1 MSGLPLFQL
10 LRPYALQAPS
20 ANAAIYGRFYSVAC
34 ITRSPKHHA
43 PHRQCNTGSRRT
55 YAYAARNAEKRILKE
70 AAKAAEE
77 NSRATKSRVQ
87 KLRELD
93 ALHWP
98 RIENP
103 GGVPSMSIPVF
114 KHTYKDMEN
123 DSTVKEVLLR
133 GRVLSVR
140 KQSSKLVFI
149 DLQGDFHRVQ
159 VMLNFGHLESTS
171 ETTIE
176 QYKNKLYTLLRG
188 DFISVVGTAILAG
201 NGELTLRANT
211 LPILLSPSL
220 APIPTSLTN
229 EETIAH
235 NRPLDLLVNRQA
247 ADLLRFRSEV
257 IWWMRSFFIKRRFL
271 EVQTP
276 VLGGY
281 AGGAS
286 ARPFL
291 TSATEFPHKELA
303 LRIAPELW
311 LKRLV
316 IGGFDRVFEIGP
328 CFRNEG
334 LDGTHNPEFTMCE
347 FYLAYASLPDLIEL
361 TTELV
366 CNLAK
371 YSSENINQRST
382 PLESPEPLDFEA
394 DFEQIEFIPA
404 LEKALGFQLPNLSEA
419 DALERLGKI
428 LATEIGHQVQPGV
441 SLNKLLDNLA
451 ALHIEPASESKPIYI
466 INHPACMSPLAKSF
480 TCPKTGQLISA
491 RAELFIKGR
500 EIANMYEEENDP
512 FEQRRKFELQVQ
524 QRNAGDPDSDEGQA
538 LVDESYIQ
546 ALEHGL
552 PPTGGWG
559 CGVDRLVMLLS
570 GATKI
575 SDTLS
580 FGNLRNV
587 VNSTHDLKRM

>member
-1 MSGLPLFQL
+1 MSGLTLFQL
-10 LRPYALQAPS
+10 LRPYALQARS
-20 ANAAIYGRFYSVAC
+20 ANAAIYGRFYSA
-34 ITRSPKHHA
+34 TRIPSSPTCQSS
-43 PHRQCNTGSRRT
+43 PRQCNAGSSRT
-55 YAYAARNAEKRILKE
+55 YASAAQNAARRSLKE
-70 AAKAAEE
+70 AAKAADDS
-77 NSRATKSRVQ
+77 SRATESRIQ

-98 RIENP
+98 RIENLE
-103 GGVPSMSIPVF
+103 GVPSLSIPAF
-114 KHTYKDMEN
+114 KRMYKDMEKH
-123 DSTVKEVLLR
+123 STVKEVLLR
-133 GRVLSVR
+133 GRILSVR

-159 VMLNFGHLESTS
+159 VMLNFGHLETASG
-171 ETTIE
+171 TTLE
-176 QYKNKLYTLLRG
+176 QYKDKLYALLRG
-188 DFISVVGTAILAG
+188 DFVSVVGTAILAG
-201 NGELTLRANT
+201 SGELTLRANK
-211 LPILLSPSL
+211 LPVLLSPSL
-220 APIPTSLTN
+220 APIPTSLIN

-247 ADLLRFRSEV
+247 GDLLRFRSEV
-257 IWWMRSFFIKRRFL
+257 VWWMRSFFVKRRFL

-276 VLGGY
+276 VLAGY

-303 LRIAPELW
+303 MRIAPELW

-316 IGGFDRVFEIGP
+316 VGGFDRVFEIGP

-347 FYLAYASLPDLIEL
+347 FYLAYASLPDLVEL
-361 TTELV
+361 TTDLV
-366 CNLAK
+366 RNLAK
-371 YSSENINQRST
+371 YSSEQRST
-382 PLESPEPLDFEA
+382 LESPEPFDFEA
-394 DFEQIEFIPA
+394 GFEQIEFIPA
-404 LEKALGFQLPNLSEA
+404 LEKALGFQLPNLSEP
-419 DALERLGKI
+419 DALERLGQM
-428 LATEIGHQVQPGV
+428 LVTEGGHEVPPGV

-451 ALHIEPASESKPIYI
+451 AVHIEPESDSKPIYI

-512 FEQRRKFELQVQ
+512 FEQRRKFELQVR

-538 LVDESYIQ
+538 VVDESYIQ

-575 SDTLS
+575 SDTLC
-580 FGNLRNV
+580 FGNLRSV
-587 VNSTHDLKRM
+587 VNSTHVLKRT